1 MGITQVTTLNQK
13 QKARILD
20 RIKKAVLKHHFNVS
34 GIDYPTWTAQFDSR
48 RPALL
53 EGDVESFEN
62 GVKELL
68 VELRSS
74 HTGFYHE
81 RPNRLFPQHTI
92 NATLKSFELDGGP
105 VWFFLDIFQEGPAD
119 VAGIKSGEILWT
131 VDGKD
136 YIPPDFPPFR
146 LGQTHQLTVSN
157 SRGEQRRTLTL
168 SLPSRKGS
176 KSAPP
181 MLEPKAISTVNLAP
195 GVGLLRITWFPG
207 SMGLGFSAALDKAIS
222 ELKANGCDRLI
233 IDLRGNLGGGLGFAR
248 LCSYLCPDKRPIG
261 YSLTPKRQRRGYE
274 LHKLEHVMYP
284 NNRLQLAERLTRFAF
299 KDKSIF
305 LLTQGLGA
313 QPFHGRIS
321 ILVNEW
327 TNSAAEMVVAFAA
340 ENGLA
345 TIVGEKT
352 AGNVLGAISMKVGSG
367 YFLRLPIF
375 GWHTTSGPSLEGV
388 GVQPTVRVTVDP
400 EGLTAGDDSQLSE
413 AILLTSHARMNQPE
427 QETVT

>member
-1 MGITQVTTLNQK
+1 MEITQVTTLNQK
-13 QKARILD
+13 QRTRILD

-34 GIDYPTWTAQFDSR
+34 GIDYPTWTAEFDSR
-48 RPALL
+48 RPALV
-53 EGDVESFEN
+53 EGDIESFEN

-92 NATLKSFELDGGP
+92 NATLKSFDLDSGP
-105 VWFFLDIFQEGPAD
+105 VWFFLDIFPEGPAD
-119 VAGIKSGEILWT
+119 VAGIKPGEILWT

-136 YIPPDFPPFR
+136 YVPPDFPPFR

-157 SRGEQRRTLTL
+157 SRGEQRRTLTV

-207 SMGLGFSAALDKAIS
+207 SMGLSFSAALDKAVN
-222 ELKANGCDRLI
+222 ELKVQGCDRLV

-261 YSLTPKRQRRGYE
+261 FSLTPKRQRQGYE
-274 LHKLEHVMYP
+274 LRELEHVMYP
-284 NNRLQLAERLTRFAF
+284 KNRLQLIERLTRFAF

-305 LLTQGLGA
+305 LLTQGLGP
-313 QPFHGRIS
+313 QPFHGHIS

-340 ENGLA
+340 ENRLA

-352 AGNVLGAISMKVGSG
+352 AGNVLGAISMKVGGG

-375 GWHTTSGPSLEGV
+375 GWHTAGGPTLEGV
-388 GVQPTVRVTVDP
+388 GVEPSMNVMIDP
-400 EGLTAGDDSQLSE
+400 GRLSAGEDPQLTQ
-413 AILLTSHARMNQPE
+413 AILLTSRAGLAQP
-427 QETVT
+427 QHETVV

>member
-1 MGITQVTTLNQK
+1 MNTLNRQQK
-13 QKARILD
+13 SKVLD
-20 RIKKAVLKHHFNVS
+20 RIKKAVVKHHFNVS
-34 GIDYPTWTAQFDSR
+34 AIDYDVWTSELESR
-48 RPALL
+48 RELL
-53 EGDVESFEN
+53 LSGDGDSFEN

-68 VELRSS
+68 SELKSS

-92 NATLKSFELDGGP
+92 NATLKSFELDSGP
-105 VWFFLDIFQEGPAD
+105 VWFFLDIFRGGPAD
-119 VAGIKSGEILWT
+119 VAGIKPGEILWT

-157 SRGEQRRTLTL
+157 SRGEKRRTLTI

-176 KSAPP
+176 KNTPP
-181 MLEPKAISTVNLAP
+181 MLEPKAIFTGNLAP
-195 GVGLLRITWFPG
+195 GVGLLRLTWFPG
-207 SMGLGFSAALDKAIS
+207 SMGLRFSAALDKAIS
-222 ELKANGCDRLI
+222 ELKAQGCDRLI

-274 LHKLEHVMYP
+274 LHELQQVMYP

-305 LLTQGLGA
+305 LLTQGLGP

-340 ENGLA
+340 ENRLA

-400 EGLTAGDDSQLSE
+400 ARLSAGDDSQLSE
-413 AILLTSHARMNQPE
+413 AILLTNRARMNQPE
-427 QETVT
+427 QKKVT